1 MMIRKTLLPSFLY
14 PDNSH
19 KESVLLMIL
28 PNFCVTT
35 IINKNF
41 QTISILFILFYTILT
56 SCSPNKAHEIPQN
69 SIRNSIET
77 RIDSLLQLM
86 TLEEK
91 IGQMNQYSI
100 GAELTGPGEKS
111 SKDSARYNRL
121 INGQVGSVLNL
132 LGAVDTRKL
141 QKQVVENSRLGIPL
155 LFGYDVVHGYQTI
168 FPIPLG
174 ESASWDLEI
183 MQQTASVA
191 ATEAAAAGIHWTFA
205 PMVDISRD
213 ARWGRVMEGA
223 GEDPYLGAQ
232 IAKARVKGFQGT
244 NLALPTTIAACAKHL
259 AGYGFVESGKDY
271 NSVYVGKSTLLN
283 TILPPFKAANDAG
296 VATVMNAFNDIEGV
310 PSTANYY
317 LINNLLKHDWNF
329 DGFVVSDW
337 NSIGE
342 LISHGTA
349 KDKQQASAQAIRAG
363 TDMDMEASAYIEN
376 LQTLVESGSIEE
388 FRVNEAVRRILRIK
402 FRLGLFDDPYRYC
415 NADRERTT
423 LLSEENLAIT
433 RDAARKSIVLL
444 KNKGELLPLNNI
456 KSIAIIGPLAK
467 DKDSPLGNWRAAGKQ
482 GSAVSFY
489 EGITAALDNVQIT
502 YAEGC
507 KLSVG
512 PNNFFEE
519 VVVEEKDKSSFLE
532 AKKIAQNADV
542 VLMVLGETAY
552 MSGEAR
558 SRADIGLPGLQLELL
573 QEVYKVNKNIVLVL
587 MNGRPLAIPWEA
599 EHIPA
604 IIETWHLGS
613 EAGNAIADVLTG
625 KYNPSGKLP
634 ITFPRTVGQLPIY
647 YNHKV
652 TGRPA
657 SDNGQVFYTHHTD
670 VENTP
675 LYPFGFGLS
684 YSKFEYSNLSLSH
697 KQLTK
702 DEILTVSITVKNTSK
717 TAGTEVVQL
726 YIQDMVGSI
735 TRPVK
740 ELKGFKKTHIEPGEV
755 LIVRFDIS
763 TYDLAFYRK
772 DFTYG
777 IELGKFKVFIGG
789 NSRDVMS
796 GEFELM
802 EEGNAKEKRGIGN

>member
-1 MMIRKTLLPSFLY
+1 MIIKNRQKIILY
-14 PDNSH
+14 
-19 KESVLLMIL
+19 VLLSTVWINCSRNNAREL
-28 PNFCVTT
+28 PENIKV
-35 IINKNF
+35 NN
-41 QTISILFILFYTILT
+41 
-56 SCSPNKAHEIPQN
+56 
-69 SIRNSIET
+69 IEA

-91 IGQMNQYSI
+91 IGQLNQYAV
-100 GAELTGPGEKS
+100 GAELTGPGKKS
-111 SKDSARYNRL
+111 LKDSVRYNRL
-121 INGQVGSVLNL
+121 LSGQVGAVLNL
-132 LGAVDTRKL
+132 LGATETRKL
-141 QKQVVENSRLGIPL
+141 QKQVVENSRMGIPL
-155 LFGYDVVHGYQTI
+155 LFGYDVVHGYKTI

-174 ESASWDLEI
+174 ETASWDLDI
-183 MQQTASVA
+183 IQQTASIA
-191 ATEAAAAGIHWTFA
+191 AKEAAAAGIHWTFA

-232 IAKARVKGFQGT
+232 IAKARVKGFQGS

-271 NSVYVGKSTLLN
+271 NSVYIGKSTLLN
-283 TILPPFKAANDAG
+283 TVLPPFKAATNAG

-310 PSTANYY
+310 PSTANHY
-317 LINNLLKHDWNF
+317 LLNNLLKHNWQF

-337 NSIGE
+337 NSVGE
-342 LISHGTA
+342 LVAHGTA
-349 KDKQQASAQAIRAG
+349 KDKRQAAAQAINAG
-363 TDMDMEASAYIEN
+363 TDMDMEADAYIEN
-376 LQTLVESGSIEE
+376 LNILVESGSVEE
-388 FRVNEAVRRILRIK
+388 STIDEAVRRVLRLK
-402 FRLGLFDDPYRYC
+402 FRLGLFNNPYRYC
-415 NADRERTT
+415 NTDRENNT
-423 LLSEENLAIT
+423 LLSEENLAVA
-433 RDAARKSIVLL
+433 RDVARKSIVLL
-444 KNKGELLPLNNI
+444 KNEGGLLPLNKPKN
-456 KSIAIIGPLAK
+456 IAIIGPLAK
-467 DKDSPLGNWRAAGKQ
+467 DKDSPLGNWRAAAGQ

-489 EGITAALDNVQIT
+489 EGITNSLKNVRIT

-519 VVVEEKDKSSFLE
+519 VVVEKKDKSGF
-532 AKKIAQNADV
+532 AQAIELAQKADV

-573 QEVYKVNKNIVLVL
+573 QEVYNVNNNIILIL

-625 KYNPSGKLP
+625 NYNPSGKLP
-634 ITFPRTVGQLPIY
+634 MTFPRAVGQLPIY
-647 YNHKV
+647 YNHKI
-652 TGRPA
+652 TGRP
-657 SDNGQVFYTHHTD
+657 STDSGLVFYTHHTD

-684 YSKFEYSNLSLSH
+684 YSKFEYSNLTLS
-697 KQLTK
+697 KKKLT
-702 DEILTVSITVKNTSK
+702 ENELITVSVTVKNASK
-717 TAGTEVVQL
+717 IGGEEVVQL
-726 YIQDMVGSI
+726 YIQDVVGSI

-740 ELKGFKKTHIEPGEV
+740 ELKGFKKVYIKPKEE
-755 LIVRFDIS
+755 LIIKFDIS
-763 TYDLAFYRK
+763 TDALAFYRK

-777 IELGKFKVFIGG
+777 TEPGKFRVFIGG
-789 NSRDVMS
+789 NSRDVLS
-796 GEFELM
+796 AEFELM
-802 EEGNAKEKRGIGN
+802 EEGNKNEEAGISY